1 MKASKTLLDKVKL
14 RIKKRKDRIFVL
26 NDFYDFVEKYDYDQ
40 VLRALR
46 TLVKEGLLIKIGQGI
61 YAKTKIFSNGMVAL
75 CANIGDLACEAL
87 KKLGIKR
94 DCLVSDYNFDY
105 FSESELDKIK
115 TLFITGLD
123 SIQFLRY
130 LPNLEKLQII
140 SDDYTN
146 VLEYGS
152 YKDNPRFN
160 DISSFNVLK
169 KLTKLKYLEITNDVN
184 IESIDLSNM
193 SELKTLILRNN
204 PQLKTIIG
212 ADKLHKLETI
222 IIVGN
227 PIRNFE
233 GFEYFLANTLDAK
246 ENVVDVDVYLS
257 SVKTSKQAKDI
268 YDYSLMGLYSS
279 NITFAEKCDI
289 GDYTTMNIKEMTDL
303 YRNLLRRIS
312 KVKLKDQVPAT
323 KIEYLYKYA
332 VGIPFDIQGIKRR
345 NDEYI
350 KLYQQYNGMIP
361 EFYQKSLNYL
371 HSSYATY
378 QLHKGNC
385 EGIVNLM
392 HYMASLLDIDSQTVH
407 CHDRRSNI
415 YGSNHALIRFKTIE
429 GWKYY
434 DPTYDRENHD
444 YYKDMNLKEV
454 EEYAD
459 LPKIE
464 HIINRRERY
473 NNDDYTRT
481 LHK

>member
-1 MKASKTLLDKVKL
+1 M
-14 RIKKRKDRIFVL
+14 RKDSL
-26 NDFYDFVEKYDYDQ
+26 
-40 VLRALR
+40 
-46 TLVKEGLLIKIGQGI
+46 GI
-61 YAKTKIFSNGMVAL
+61 YMDDIATAIYLHEV
-75 CANIGDLACEAL
+75 L
-87 KKLGIKR
+87 KKLGVKR

-160 DISSFNVLK
+160 NISSFNVLK

-184 IESIDLSNM
+184 IESIDLSYM
-193 SELKTLILRNN
+193 SELRTLILRNN

-227 PIRNFE
+227 PIRYFD

-246 ENVVDVDVYLS
+246 DNIVDVDVYLS

-268 YDYSLMGLYSS
+268 YDCSLMGLYSS

-323 KIEYLYKYA
+323 KIEFLYNYG
-332 VGIPFDIQGIKRR
+332 VNIPFDIQGIERR
-345 NDEYI
+345 NEEYI
-350 KLYQQYNGMIP
+350 KLYQKYDGMIP

-385 EGIVNLM
+385 EGIVNLL
-392 HYMASLLDIDSQTVH
+392 HYMASLLNIDSQTVH
-407 CHDRRSNI
+407 CHDRRSDI
-415 YGSNHALIRFKTIE
+415 YGSNHALIRFKTIK

-434 DPTYDRENHD
+434 DPTYDRENYD